1 MRVSCLIPAH
11 NEAPRIGAVLDAALA
26 TPLID
31 EVIVIDDGSTDA
43 TATVSARPGVRLLH
57 MAQNGGKTR
66 ALAAGIALS
75 RGRLLLFLDA
85 DLTGL
90 TPADLTRLIQPVIDG
105 DAATSISLRR
115 NAPFLWRWIGLDYI
129 SGERVLPRSLIEPH
143 AEALCRLPRFGV
155 EVYLNSL
162 WIAARH
168 SIAVVRWDGV
178 ESPSKARKRGALAGL
193 LADAAMLSDIFRT
206 IGPATAL
213 RQIPRLL
220 GQRIPA

>member
-26 TPLID
+26 NPLID

-43 TATVSARPGVRLLH
+43 TAHVAARPGVRLLH

-75 RGRLLLFLDA
+75 QGRYLLFLDA
-85 DLTGL
+85 DLVGL
-90 TPADLTRLIQPVIDG
+90 TPRDLTRLLLPVLTG
-105 DAATSISLRR
+105 KAATSISLRR

-129 SGERVLPRSLIEPH
+129 SGERVLPRAMIAPH

-155 EVYLNSL
+155 EVYINAL

-168 SIAVVRWDGV
+168 PIAVVRWRGV
-178 ESPSKARKRGALAGL
+178 ASPTKARKRGLVAGIR
-193 LADAAMLSDIFRT
+193 ADIAMLHDIARA
-206 IGPATAL
+206 IGPAAAL
-213 RQIPRLL
+213 RQILSLL
-220 GQRIPA
+220 RQSRSA